1 MVNLVDSN
9 LILGILTAISAL
21 LGALIGSLS
30 TYMIQS
36 FKEKRDDKRKLDYS
50 LQKCLDR
57 LEKIDDVFDNK
68 PKLALDEKYYL
79 GGDMDNYFASIVFT
93 GRPKEHLKIYKYLKL
108 ILLNDEVN
116 IETVRCCINH
126 IKKEI
131 KE

>member
-1 MVNLVDSN
+1 M
-9 LILGILTAISAL
+9 TAISAL
-21 LGALIGSLS
+21 LGALLGSLS
-30 TYMIQS
+30 TYVIQK

-68 PKLALDEKYYL
+68 PKMALKEKNYL
-79 GGDMDNYFASIVFT
+79 GGDMDNYFASMVFT

-108 ILLNDEVN
+108 ILLNEEID
-116 IETVRCCINH
+116 IEKVRCCINH
-126 IKKEI
+126 IKRVI